1 MLRRRL
7 LLGVLA
13 WIGVVALVSAVTW
26 GAINAAGQELLS
38 QSDAL
43 PTVREPA
50 TAPGPSTDTRLPTP
64 TTDPAT
70 GSPGAGSRSASEP
83 TRTATSEP
91 TSTAQPSE
99 PEPSPGP
106 TQSSPPE
113 GRSEGDGERR
123 TWQGEPGSMT
133 VRCDGGQVSLQ
144 SATPND
150 GYRVEVRERGPE
162 EVEVRF
168 EAEEDDVRVDA
179 VCSDGVPEF
188 SIDS

>member
-26 GAINAAGQELLS
+26 AAINAAGQELLS

-50 TAPGPSTDTRLPTP
+50 TAPSVSTDTRLPTP
-64 TTDPAT
+64 TSDPAT
-70 GSPGAGSRSASEP
+70 ESPRAGSPSASEP
-83 TRTATSEP
+83 TRTATSGP
-91 TSTAQPSE
+91 TSTAQPSG
-99 PEPSPGP
+99 PESSPG
-106 TQSSPPE
+106 QSSPSA
-113 GRSEGDGERR
+113 GGSEGDGERR
-123 TWQGEPGSMT
+123 TWQGEPGWMT
-133 VRCDGGQVSLQ
+133 VRCDGGRRASLQ
-144 SATPND
+144 SVTPND

-168 EAEEDDVRVDA
+168 EAEEREVDVEA
-179 VCSDGVPEF
+179 FCSDGVPEF
-188 SIDS
+188 DTDS

>member
-26 GAINAAGQELLS
+26 AAINAAGQELLS

-50 TAPGPSTDTRLPTP
+50 TAPGPSIGTRLPTP
-64 TTDPAT
+64 TSDPAT
-70 GSPGAGSRSASEP
+70 GSPGAGSPSAAEP
-83 TRTATSEP
+83 SRTATSGP
-91 TSTAQPSE
+91 TSTV
-99 PEPSPGP
+99 PEPSPVP
-106 TQSSPPE
+106 SSPPAGGE
-113 GRSEGDGERR
+113 DGDVELR
-123 TWQGEPGSMT
+123 TWQGEPGAMT
-133 VRCDGGQVSLQ
+133 VRCEGGQASLQ

-150 GYRVEVRERGPE
+150 GYRVEVKERGPE

-168 EAEEDDVRVDA
+168 EAEEHEVRVEA
-179 VCSDGVPEF
+179 FCSDGVPEF
-188 SIDS
+188 STDS